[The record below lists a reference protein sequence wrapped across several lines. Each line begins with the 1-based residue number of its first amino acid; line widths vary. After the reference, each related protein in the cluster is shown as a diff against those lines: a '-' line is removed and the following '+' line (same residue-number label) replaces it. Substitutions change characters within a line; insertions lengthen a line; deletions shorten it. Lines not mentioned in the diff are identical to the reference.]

1 MKAFTNRIGIPCPED
16 RNFLFSYQAS
26 NDEKKGLSPYWLF
39 YEDVKMLSQIQRFGG
54 AMFTPVLLFPFAG
67 IVVGIAIM
75 LRNPLFV
82 GEALTDPNSLFAQ
95 IVHIIEEGGWTVFRN
110 MPLIFAV
117 GLPIGLAKQ
126 AQGRA
131 CLAVLVS
138 FLTWN
143 YFINAMGMTWGHFF
157 GVDFSADPTAGSGL
171 TMMAG
176 IKTLDTS
183 IIGAIVI
190 SGIVTALHNRYFDK
204 PLPVFLGIFQGTS
217 FVVIIAFLVMIP
229 CAWLTLLG
237 WPKVQMG
244 IESLQAFLRSAGAL
258 GVWVYTF
265 LERILI
271 PTGLHHFVYGP
282 FIFGPA
288 AVEGGIQVY
297 WAQHLQEFSQS
308 TESLKTLFPEGG
320 FALHGNSKI
329 FGSLGIALALYFTAS
344 PENRVKVAGLLI
356 PATLTAVLVGITEPL
371 EFTFLFISPLLFA
384 VHAVLAASM
393 ATVMYLC
400 GVVGNMGGGLLDQF
414 LPQNWIPMFHNH
426 AGMMFTQIAIGLA
439 FTVLY
444 FAIFRALILRFNLK
458 TPGREDS
465 EIKLYTK
472 ADYKTARGQTT
483 AASPETKLGQA
494 AGFLQALGG
503 ASNIESINNCA
514 TRLRIALHDMA
525 QTQSDDVFKALGAHG
540 VVRRGNGI
548 QVIVGLHVP
557 QVREQLE
564 TLMKSS
570 LSNEQIPMTE
580 AVS

>member
-1 MKAFTNRIGIPCPED
+1 
-16 RNFLFSYQAS
+16 
-26 NDEKKGLSPYWLF
+26 
-39 YEDVKMLSQIQRFGG
+39 MLSQIQRFGG

-82 GEALTDPNSLFAQ
+82 GEALTAPDHLFAQ
-95 IVHIIEEGGWTVFRN
+95 IVHIIEEGGWAVFRN

-131 CLAVLVS
+131 CLAVLIS

-157 GVDFSADPTAGSGL
+157 GVDFSAEPTAGSGL
-171 TMMAG
+171 AMIAG

-190 SGIVTALHNRYFDK
+190 SGIVTAIHNRYFDK
-204 PLPVFLGIFQGTS
+204 PLPVFLGIFQGSS
-217 FVVIIAFLVMIP
+217 FVVILAFFVMIP

-308 TESLKTLFPEGG
+308 TLPLKTLFPEGG
-320 FALHGNSKI
+320 FALHGNSKV
-329 FGSLGIALALYFTAS
+329 FGSVGIALAIWYTAS
-344 PENRVKVAGLLI
+344 PENRVKVAGLLV
-356 PATLTAVLVGITEPL
+356 PATLTAVLVGITEQL

-384 VHAVLAASM
+384 VHAVLAATM
-393 ATVMYLC
+393 ATVMYTF

-426 AGMMFTQIAIGLA
+426 AATVFTQIGIGVC
-439 FTVLY
+439 FTGVY
-444 FAIFRALILRFNLK
+444 FVVFKTLIARLNLK
-458 TPGREDS
+458 TPGREES
-465 EIKLYTK
+465 EIKLYSK
-472 ADYKTARGQTT
+472 ADYKAARGQTT
-483 AASPETKLGQA
+483 APAAASQQVGQA

-503 ASNIESINNCA
+503 AANIESINNCA
-514 TRLRIALHDMA
+514 TRLRITLVDMA
-525 QTQSDDVFKALGAHG
+525 KTQSDDVFKALGAHG
-540 VVRRGNGI
+540 LVRRGNGI

-557 QVREQLE
+557 QVRDQLE
-564 TLMKSS
+564 SLMKTP
-570 LSNEQIPMTE
+570 LTNEQTTLTE
-580 AVS
+580 AIS

>member
-1 MKAFTNRIGIPCPED
+1 
-16 RNFLFSYQAS
+16 
-26 NDEKKGLSPYWLF
+26 
-39 YEDVKMLSQIQRFGG
+39 MLSQIQRFGG

-82 GEALTDPNSLFAQ
+82 GEALTAPDHLFAQ
-95 IVHIIEEGGWTVFRN
+95 IVHIIEEGGWAVFRN

-131 CLAVLVS
+131 CLAVLIS

-157 GVDFSADPTAGSGL
+157 GVDFSAEPTAGSGL
-171 TMMAG
+171 AMIAG

-190 SGIVTALHNRYFDK
+190 SGIVTAIHNRYFDK
-204 PLPVFLGIFQGTS
+204 PLPVFLGIFQGSS
-217 FVVIIAFLVMIP
+217 FVVILAFFVMIP

-308 TESLKTLFPEGG
+308 TLPLKTLFPEGG
-320 FALHGNSKI
+320 FALHGNSKV
-329 FGSLGIALALYFTAS
+329 FGSVGIAFAIWYTAS
-344 PENRVKVAGLLI
+344 PENRVKVAGLLV

-384 VHAVLAASM
+384 VHAVLAATM
-393 ATVMYLC
+393 ATVMYAF

-426 AGMMFTQIAIGLA
+426 ASTVFTQVGIGVC
-439 FTVLY
+439 FTGIY
-444 FAIFRALILRFNLK
+444 FAIFKTLIERLNLK
-458 TPGREDS
+458 TPGREES
-465 EIKLYTK
+465 EIKLYSK
-472 ADYKTARGQTT
+472 ADYKAARGQTT
-483 AASPETKLGQA
+483 APAAASQQVGQA

-503 ASNIESINNCA
+503 ATNIESINNCA
-514 TRLRIALHDMA
+514 TRLRIALVDMA
-525 QTQSDDVFKALGAHG
+525 KTQSDDVFKALGAHG

-557 QVREQLE
+557 QVRDQLE
-564 TLMKSS
+564 SLMKTP
-570 LSNEQIPMTE
+570 LTNEQTTLTE
-580 AVS
+580 AIS

>member
-1 MKAFTNRIGIPCPED
+1 
-16 RNFLFSYQAS
+16 
-26 NDEKKGLSPYWLF
+26 
-39 YEDVKMLSQIQRFGG
+39 MLSQIQRFGG

-82 GEALTDPNSLFAQ
+82 GEALTAPDHLFAQ
-95 IVHIIEEGGWTVFRN
+95 IVHIIEEGGWAVFRN

-131 CLAVLVS
+131 CLAVLIS

-157 GVDFSADPTAGSGL
+157 GVDFSAEPTAGSGL
-171 TMMAG
+171 AMIAG

-190 SGIVTALHNRYFDK
+190 SGIVTAIHNRYFDK
-204 PLPVFLGIFQGTS
+204 PLPVFLGIFQGSS
-217 FVVIIAFLVMIP
+217 FVVILAFFVMIP

-308 TESLKTLFPEGG
+308 TLPLKTLFPEGG
-320 FALHGNSKI
+320 FALHGNSKV
-329 FGSLGIALALYFTAS
+329 FGSVGIAFAIWYTAS
-344 PENRVKVAGLLI
+344 PENRVKVAGLLV

-384 VHAVLAASM
+384 VHAVLAATM
-393 ATVMYLC
+393 ATVMYAF

-426 AGMMFTQIAIGLA
+426 ASTVFTQIGIGVC
-439 FTVLY
+439 FTGIY
-444 FAIFRALILRFNLK
+444 FVIFKTLIARMNLK
-458 TPGREDS
+458 TPGREES
-465 EIKLYTK
+465 EIKLYSK
-472 ADYKTARGQTT
+472 ADYKAARGQTT
-483 AASPETKLGQA
+483 APAAASQQVGQA

-503 ASNIESINNCA
+503 ATNIESINNCA
-514 TRLRIALHDMA
+514 TRLRIALVDMA
-525 QTQSDDVFKALGAHG
+525 KTQSDDVFKALGAHG

-557 QVREQLE
+557 QVRDQLE
-564 TLMKSS
+564 SLMKTP
-570 LSNEQIPMTE
+570 LTNEQTTLTE
-580 AVS
+580 AIS

>member
-1 MKAFTNRIGIPCPED
+1 MLTPGQQKTIKASTPYRLLRED
-16 RNFLFSYQAS
+16 L
-26 NDEKKGLSPYWLF
+26 
-39 YEDVKMLSQIQRFGG
+39 KMLSQIQRFGG

-75 LRNPLFV
+75 LSNPLFV
-82 GEALTDPNSLFAQ
+82 GEALTAPDNLFAQ
-95 IVHIIEEGGWTVFRN
+95 IVHIIEEGGWAVFRN

-131 CLAVLVS
+131 CLAVLIS

-143 YFINAMGMTWGHFF
+143 YFINAMGTTWGHFF
-157 GVDFSADPTAGSGL
+157 GVNFSAEPVAGSGL
-171 TMMAG
+171 AMIAG

-183 IIGAIVI
+183 IIGAIII
-190 SGIVTALHNRYFDK
+190 SGIVTAIHNRFFDK

-217 FVVIIAFLVMIP
+217 FVVILAFFVMIP
-229 CAWLTLLG
+229 CAWLTLMG

-308 TESLKTLFPEGG
+308 ALPLKTLFPEGG
-320 FALHGNSKI
+320 FALHGNSKV
-329 FGSLGIALALYFTAS
+329 FGSVGIALAIWYTAS
-344 PENRVKVAGLLI
+344 AENRVKVAGLLI

-384 VHAVLAASM
+384 IHAVLAASM
-393 ATVMYLC
+393 ATTMYVF

-426 AGMMFTQIAIGLA
+426 ASMVFTQIGIGVC
-439 FTVLY
+439 FTGLY
-444 FAIFRALILRFNLK
+444 FVVFKTLIERLNLK
-458 TPGREDS
+458 TPGREES
-465 EIKLYTK
+465 EIKLYSK
-472 ADYKTARGQTT
+472 ADYKAARGQTT
-483 AASPETKLGQA
+483 APAAASQQIGQA

-503 ASNIESINNCA
+503 AANIESINNCA
-514 TRLRIALHDMA
+514 TRLRIALVDMA
-525 QTQSDDVFKALGAHG
+525 QTQSDEVFKALGAHG

-557 QVREQLE
+557 QVRDQLE
-564 TLMKSS
+564 SLMKTP
-570 LSNEQIPMTE
+570 LTNEQTTMTE

>member
-1 MKAFTNRIGIPCPED
+1 
-16 RNFLFSYQAS
+16 
-26 NDEKKGLSPYWLF
+26 
-39 YEDVKMLSQIQRFGG
+39 MLSQIQRFGG

-67 IVVGIAIM
+67 MVVGLAIM
-75 LRNPLFV
+75 LQNPLFV
-82 GEALTDPNSLFAQ
+82 GEAFTAPDNLFAQ
-95 IVHIIEEGGWTVFRN
+95 IVHIIEEGGWAVFRN

-117 GLPIGLAKQ
+117 GLPIGLARE

-131 CLAVLVS
+131 CLAVLIS

-157 GVDFSADPTAGSGL
+157 GVNFAADPVAGSGL
-171 TMMAG
+171 TLIAG

-190 SGIVTALHNRYFDK
+190 SGIVTAIHNRYYEK
-204 PLPVFLGIFQGTS
+204 SLPVFLGIFQGTS

-308 TESLKTLFPEGG
+308 TAPLKSLFPEGG
-320 FALHGNSKI
+320 FALHGNSKV
-329 FGSLGIALALYFTAS
+329 FGSVGIALAIWYTAA

-384 VHAVLAASM
+384 VHAVLAATM
-393 ATVMYLC
+393 ATLMYIF

-426 AGMMFTQIAIGLA
+426 SGMIFTQIGIGCG
-439 FTVLY
+439 FTALY
-444 FAIFRALILRFNLK
+444 FIVFRTLILRFDLK
-458 TPGREDS
+458 TPGRAES
-465 EIKLYTK
+465 EIKLYSK
-472 ADYKTARGQTT
+472 ADYRAARGQTT
-483 AASPETKLGQA
+483 AAAHSAAGQA

-503 ASNIESINNCA
+503 AENIESINNCA
-514 TRLRIALHDMA
+514 TRLRITLVDMA
-525 QTQSDDVFKALGAHG
+525 KTQSDDVFKALGAHG

-557 QVREQLE
+557 QVRDQLE
-564 TLMKSS
+564 SLMKTPSTNP
-570 LSNEQIPMTE
+570 LSPMTE